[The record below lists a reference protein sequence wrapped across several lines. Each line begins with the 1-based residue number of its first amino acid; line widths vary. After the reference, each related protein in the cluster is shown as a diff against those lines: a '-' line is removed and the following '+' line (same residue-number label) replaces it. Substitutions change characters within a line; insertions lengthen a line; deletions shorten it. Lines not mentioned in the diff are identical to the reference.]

1 MKVKKI
7 KRFASNFH
15 RYEINSENYKYETE
29 ILFTSDWH
37 FDNPKTNRKMI
48 FSHLDEAK
56 RRNALIIVNGD
67 LLCLMNGNYDPR
79 RAKSAVLPEHNGDN
93 YLDLVIQDTAEKLVP
108 YAHNILQINQGNHE
122 TSVSKRNETD
132 ILQRLVEKINTLA
145 GSKIQLGAY
154 RGFISIS
161 FGFNG
166 TNKRVLNIGY
176 SHGNWGGIVTKGV
189 LSVNRDAAIMDNVDI
204 MISGHTHD
212 RWIVELNRLIPD
224 TNRGKVINKS
234 QFHVKTGT
242 YKEEFEQGEGWAVE
256 RIGTPK
262 SLGSV
267 FCKVFY
273 SQKQDLE
280 LEFTPT
286 RQYY

>member
-1 MKVKKI
+1 
-7 KRFASNFH
+7 
-15 RYEINSENYKYETE
+15 
-29 ILFTSDWH
+29 
-37 FDNPKTNRKMI
+37 
-48 FSHLDEAK
+48 
-56 RRNALIIVNGD
+56 
-67 LLCLMNGNYDPR
+67 
-79 RAKSAVLPEHNGDN
+79 
-93 YLDLVIQDTAEKLVP
+93 
-108 YAHNILQINQGNHE
+108 
-122 TSVSKRNETD
+122 
-132 ILQRLVEKINTLA
+132 
-145 GSKIQLGAY
+145 
-154 RGFISIS
+154 
-161 FGFNG
+161 
-166 TNKRVLNIGY
+166 
-176 SHGNWGGIVTKGV
+176 
-189 LSVNRDAAIMDNVDI
+189 MDNVDI

-224 TNRGKVINKS
+224 PNRGRVINKS